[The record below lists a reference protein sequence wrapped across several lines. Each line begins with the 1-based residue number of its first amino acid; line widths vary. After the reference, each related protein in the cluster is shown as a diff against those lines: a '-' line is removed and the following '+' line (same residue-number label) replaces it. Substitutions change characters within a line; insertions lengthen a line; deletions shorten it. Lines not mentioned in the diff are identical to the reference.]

1 MHEKFNFNYNTEEAD
16 YDTVTQV
23 YTNIVGGAVMAMG
36 LKYAGTG
43 DQMVKE
49 TIINE
54 LTKLKAMKVVSVEFI
69 NDLAYKNCL

>member
-1 MHEKFNFNYNTEEAD
+1 MRFIFENDLEKVHERFNFNYNTEEAD

-43 DQMVKE
+43 DLGVKH
-49 TIINE
+49 TILQE
-54 LTKLKAMKVVSVEFI
+54 VE
-69 NDLAYKNCL
+69 